1 MSKHEHIT
9 TAQLDEIRARKH
21 DLIAIRRAVHEQA
34 EKIAEHTKYRK
45 QVLVCGGTGCTSSH
59 SMKVIEQL
67 ETSLKENHIDD
78 VIVVKTGCFGL
89 CALGPIMIVY
99 PEGAFY
105 AQMTP
110 EHAKTV
116 VEQHLVKG
124 GHIVKELLYQG
135 TVHEDGSIIPFG
147 ETPFYKKQMRIAL
160 RNCGLI
166 AAEDIEEAIAA
177 GDYAALE
184 KVLTSMT
191 PDDVINEMLA
201 SGLRGRGGAGFPTG
215 RKWAFAKASQGDIKY
230 VCCNADEGDPGA
242 FMDRSVLE
250 GDPHCVLEAM
260 TIAGYAIGAHQ
271 GYIYVRAEYPVAVQR
286 LRIAIDQAHEYGLL
300 GKDILGLGFDF
311 DIEIR
316 LGAGAFGC
324 GEETALMTSIEGHRG
339 EPRPRPPFPA
349 VKGLFGKPTILNNV
363 ETWANVNP
371 IILKGAKWF
380 SSIGTETS
388 PGTKVFALGGK
399 ITNVGLV
406 EVPMGTTL
414 REIVE
419 EIGGGIP
426 GGKKFKAAQTGGPS
440 GGCIPAECI
449 DTPIDY
455 DSLLAIGSMMGS
467 GGMIILDEDTCMVD
481 IAKFYLEFTADESCG
496 KCTPCRIGTKRL
508 LQLLTK
514 ITEGK
519 GEPEDL
525 DKIEELAAHMK
536 QSSLC
541 ALGQSAPNPVLS
553 TLRYFRKEYEEHILE
568 KRCAAGVCKAL
579 MTYYVIPEK
588 CKGCTLCARNCPV
601 KAISGSV
608 KQPHVIDTSKCV
620 KCGLCMA
627 NCKFGAIVR
636 K

>member
-1 MSKHEHIT
+1 MTIQE
-9 TAQLDEIRARKH
+9 LE
-21 DLIAIRRAVHEQA
+21 AIRKKKKPLIDVRRVVREQG
-34 EKIAEHTKYRK
+34 EKLAKQTGYRK

-67 ETSLKENHIDD
+67 EASLKELNIKD
-78 VIVVKTGCFGL
+78 VLVVKTGCFGL

-124 GHIVKELLYQG
+124 GSIVKELLYQG
-135 TVHEDGSIIPFG
+135 TVAQDGTIIPFA

-160 RNCGLI
+160 RNCGVI
-166 AAEDIEEAIAA
+166 APEDIEEAIAA

-215 RKWAFAKASQGDIKY
+215 RKWSFAKASQGDVKY

-271 GYIYVRAEYPVAVQR
+271 GYIYVRAEYPVAVER
-286 LRIAIDQAHEYGLL
+286 LKIALQQARERGLL
-300 GKDILGLGFDF
+300 GKNILGLGFDF

-316 LGAGAFGC
+316 LGAGAFVC

-371 IILKGAKWF
+371 IIVNGAAWF
-380 SSIGTETS
+380 AKIGTPTS
-388 PGTKVFALGGK
+388 TGTKVFALGGK

-414 REIVE
+414 RTIVE

-440 GGCIPAECI
+440 GGCIPAQCI

-455 DSLLAIGSMMGS
+455 DSLIAIGSMMGS

-481 IAKFYLEFTADESCG
+481 ISKFYLEFTADESCG

-525 DKIEELAAHMK
+525 VKIEELASHMK

-541 ALGQSAPNPVLS
+541 ALGQSAPNPILS
-553 TLRYFRKEYEEHILE
+553 TLRYFRQEYVDHIE
-568 KRCAAGVCKAL
+568 KKHCEAGVCKAL
-579 MTYYVIPEK
+579 LTYSIDPTK
-588 CKGCTLCARNCPV
+588 CRGCTLCARNCPTH
-601 KAISGSV
+601 AITGKV
-608 KQPHVIDTSKCV
+608 REAHVIDKDICI
-620 KCGLCMA
+620 KCGVCMQ
-627 NCKFGAIVR
+627 NCKFGAVVR
-636 K
+636 S